1 VTDTE
6 SGGSQLCDV
15 APPPRMPPRWCAHA
29 LALTDWHLTAR
40 KSRTHRRPCQVRQKG
55 KDRLKKAGAQI
66 EAVRGT
72 DQRYRQSDA
81 RKDGNHLEYLDV
93 KFSLGKCV
101 RKNLRDNS
109 HLISKNLSSS
119 RGGDRAPLFQT
130 RFVRLKKQFLRSSGG
145 GVGSSDTPLV
155 FVQPRCG
162 IAQKAIS
169 RVSGARWMAFPLR
182 TARER
187 ISAPANPGVTRRC
200 WRPPYAAHG
209 PAPPW
214 RDASM

>member
-1 VTDTE
+1 
-6 SGGSQLCDV
+6 
-15 APPPRMPPRWCAHA
+15 MPPRWCAHA